1 MKNNKIA
8 EYDVFVLVRGFE
20 DVPPQTKGTV
30 LMFFEGASHAEVDL
44 SGGEF
49 ANLTYT
55 VPLEYL
61 VALDDAN
68 S

>member
-1 MKNNKIA
+1 
-8 EYDVFVLVRGFE
+8 
-20 DVPPQTKGTV
+20 V

-55 VPLEYL
+55 VPLEYF